1 MERPNSASYAGA
13 GAHVEWNE
21 DDAHQTY
28 LPLVD
33 HEGHLL
39 PVHFLTMDEVC
50 YYFLEGLLSLIL
62 EIFISESS
70 LFYDL

>member
-39 PVHFLTMDEVC
+39 PVHFLTIDEVC
-50 YYFLEGLLSLIL
+50 CYGGVFLFKFGNI
-62 EIFISESS
+62 
-70 LFYDL
+70 YW

>member
-39 PVHFLTMDEVC
+39 PVHFLTIDEVC
-50 YYFLEGLLSLIL
+50 YYGGVFLFKFGNI
-62 EIFISESS
+62 
-70 LFYDL
+70 YW